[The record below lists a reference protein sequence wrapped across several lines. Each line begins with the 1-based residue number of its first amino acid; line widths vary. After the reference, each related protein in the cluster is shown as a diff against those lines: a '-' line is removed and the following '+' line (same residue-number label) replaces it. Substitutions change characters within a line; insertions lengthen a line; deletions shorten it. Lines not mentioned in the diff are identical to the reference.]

1 MSMIKRIV
9 KLNNFGSFHD
19 FISEENT
26 KDFTKYNLFFGLNG
40 TGKSTIAKLFSF
52 LSKGFIENEYRD
64 YYKENFEII
73 DNENTH
79 LNTFANNKF
88 IGKIKVFDQE
98 FINKNLSLSSTN
110 AETKCITYNISETSK
125 DLNDKIKN
133 LEEDISSHRIEKF
146 GKIFIKSDC
155 ELNDARAKLDE
166 CFKINAEHVRN
177 ALNIENSAKYRSN
190 HFENDYNLFKEEN
203 IDIDDNKK
211 ANAVR
216 IYHLQEKEHMYFLTE
231 NCLTKNKFDEINTD
245 LKTSIVR
252 KTTIKEDLAN
262 WLEAGLKF
270 VEGKNCPFC
279 GTLNVD
285 WEKRIPELREIL
297 KKDDTYSNFEAKL
310 NDNLNFLEDLIKTSE
325 QSVILNIKSDDFMQE
340 IKKETIENYKKCNK
354 NYITFLSN
362 IKTKIKNKISNKE
375 LVIEL
380 PSFDTVYNYESI
392 LKEVK
397 SIIEEHENLLNNL
410 SKNKKKAFK
419 DVIKYYVKISKPE
432 IEDLKDKI
440 QQFKSEQEK
449 EKQIVANLHNQ
460 LAQYKAELSNQK
472 LPIEKIENYLNR
484 ILQNDSLSL
493 RFVETTQSYSVVR
506 KNGVIAKN
514 LSEGEKSAIAFAY
527 FLATLQE
534 KDFNLS
540 ESIIVIDDPVSSLD
554 QQYLFNIVNLIARCF
569 NKEKS
574 FNQLFV
580 FSHNFYFFKKLRT
593 ILNYKN
599 EKDKE
604 PKFNIYEIVKDCNL
618 NSSIINANKY
628 LTNYQSEYLYLIQK
642 LRENLQNCSE
652 NELIFAGN
660 SIRKVLEIFL
670 SFRDP
675 KDKGMNARFENV
687 IKTISE
693 DKRYSFDYLQ
703 DIVNACSHTDEIT
716 DLDDSDDFKLF
727 VNKNMIQQLFD
738 FIELADKEHFKAL
751 K

>member
-1 MSMIKRIV
+1 MR
-9 KLNNFGSFHD
+9 
-19 FISEENT
+19 
-26 KDFTKYNLFFGLNG
+26 
-40 TGKSTIAKLFSF
+40 
-52 LSKGFIENEYRD
+52 
-64 YYKENFEII
+64 FE
-73 DNENTH
+73 
-79 LNTFANNKF
+79 
-88 IGKIKVFDQE
+88 
-98 FINKNLSLSSTN
+98 
-110 AETKCITYNISETSK
+110 
-125 DLNDKIKN
+125 
-133 LEEDISSHRIEKF
+133 
-146 GKIFIKSDC
+146 
-155 ELNDARAKLDE
+155 
-166 CFKINAEHVRN
+166 
-177 ALNIENSAKYRSN
+177 
-190 HFENDYNLFKEEN
+190 
-203 IDIDDNKK
+203 
-211 ANAVR
+211 
-216 IYHLQEKEHMYFLTE
+216 
-231 NCLTKNKFDEINTD
+231 
-245 LKTSIVR
+245 
-252 KTTIKEDLAN
+252 
-262 WLEAGLKF
+262 
-270 VEGKNCPFC
+270 
-279 GTLNVD
+279 
-285 WEKRIPELREIL
+285 
-297 KKDDTYSNFEAKL
+297 
-310 NDNLNFLEDLIKTSE
+310 
-325 QSVILNIKSDDFMQE
+325 
-340 IKKETIENYKKCNK
+340 
-354 NYITFLSN
+354 
-362 IKTKIKNKISNKE
+362 
-375 LVIEL
+375 
-380 PSFDTVYNYESI
+380 
-392 LKEVK
+392 
-397 SIIEEHENLLNNL
+397 
-410 SKNKKKAFK
+410 
-419 DVIKYYVKISKPE
+419 
-432 IEDLKDKI
+432 
-440 QQFKSEQEK
+440 
-449 EKQIVANLHNQ
+449 
-460 LAQYKAELSNQK
+460 
-472 LPIEKIENYLNR
+472 
-484 ILQNDSLSL
+484 
-493 RFVETTQSYSVVR
+493 ETTQSYSVVR

-599 EKDKE
+599 EKDKD

-675 KDKGMNARFENV
+675 KNKGMNARFENV

>member
-1 MSMIKRIV
+1 M
-9 KLNNFGSFHD
+9 
-19 FISEENT
+19 
-26 KDFTKYNLFFGLNG
+26 
-40 TGKSTIAKLFSF
+40 
-52 LSKGFIENEYRD
+52 
-64 YYKENFEII
+64 
-73 DNENTH
+73 
-79 LNTFANNKF
+79 
-88 IGKIKVFDQE
+88 
-98 FINKNLSLSSTN
+98 
-110 AETKCITYNISETSK
+110 
-125 DLNDKIKN
+125 
-133 LEEDISSHRIEKF
+133 
-146 GKIFIKSDC
+146 
-155 ELNDARAKLDE
+155 
-166 CFKINAEHVRN
+166 
-177 ALNIENSAKYRSN
+177 
-190 HFENDYNLFKEEN
+190 
-203 IDIDDNKK
+203 
-211 ANAVR
+211 
-216 IYHLQEKEHMYFLTE
+216 
-231 NCLTKNKFDEINTD
+231 
-245 LKTSIVR
+245 
-252 KTTIKEDLAN
+252 
-262 WLEAGLKF
+262 
-270 VEGKNCPFC
+270 
-279 GTLNVD
+279 NVD

-310 NDNLNFLEDLIKTSE
+310 NENLNFLEDLIKTSE

-340 IKKETIENYKKCNK
+340 IKKETIENY
-354 NYITFLSN
+354 
-362 IKTKIKNKISNKE
+362 
-375 LVIEL
+375 
-380 PSFDTVYNYESI
+380 
-392 LKEVK
+392 
-397 SIIEEHENLLNNL
+397 
-410 SKNKKKAFK
+410 
-419 DVIKYYVKISKPE
+419 
-432 IEDLKDKI
+432 
-440 QQFKSEQEK
+440 
-449 EKQIVANLHNQ
+449 
-460 LAQYKAELSNQK
+460 
-472 LPIEKIENYLNR
+472 LNR

-493 RFVETTQSYSVVR
+493 RFEETTQSYSVVR

-599 EKDKE
+599 EKDKD